1 LPHFP
6 GLRGLDPAA
15 HIDDIAAAERPL
27 NDAED

>member
-1 LPHFP
+1 LPHFF
-6 GLRGLDPAA
+6 GLGRLDPGA